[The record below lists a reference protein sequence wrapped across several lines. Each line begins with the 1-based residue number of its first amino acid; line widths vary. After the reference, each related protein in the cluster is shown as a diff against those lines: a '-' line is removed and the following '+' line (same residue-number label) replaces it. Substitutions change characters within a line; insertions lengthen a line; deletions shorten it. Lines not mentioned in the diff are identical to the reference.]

1 MLSLIKISYRVLSL
15 ESRVA
20 NSSVCVLYSRSR
32 SNILY
37 CAGYTGKY
45 TDASRVRYC
54 TKRTQEYCEGYTSC
68 QAYLWGINLTVGPL
82 YVSWSLTVQYD
93 YSTVQINMQIND
105 LLTSGKDPYIMTP
118 SVYPPILWKTSEKY
132 PKYCCFYR
140 KIRGNPRNSLQVE
153 EIKSTEIGNFYLLW
167 LKTWR
172 IYIRNLADL
181 RIFQWFT
188 RFLSPAIF
196 CTISWEPTWFFEKGI
211 AFTYLSLRLIGNDIV
226 LLQLS
231 IGTI

>member
-45 TDASRVRYC
+45 TDASW
-54 TKRTQEYCEGYTSC
+54 
-68 QAYLWGINLTVGPL
+68 LGPL
-82 YVSWSLTVQYD
+82 LYEKNTRILRGVYFVPSVPMGNKLNRRTVICYM
-93 YSTVQINMQIND
+93 SVGLWRFSTTTVQINMQIND

-153 EIKSTEIGNFYLLW
+153 EIKSTEIGNCDSRRGESIFGTSRFYG
-167 LKTWR
+167 
-172 IYIRNLADL
+172 Y
-181 RIFQWFT
+181 FT
-188 RFLSPAIF
+188 DSHG
-196 CTISWEPTWFFEKGI
+196 S
-211 AFTYLSLRLIGNDIV
+211 Y
-226 LLQLS
+226 LQLYQS
-231 IGTI
+231 SHILSHTHVISNGEHHAMIITVIK

>member
-20 NSSVCVLYSRSR
+20 NSSVLYVFGTVEVGV
-32 SNILY
+32 IY

-45 TDASRVRYC
+45 TDASWVRYC

-105 LLTSGKDPYIMTP
+105 LLIVREG
-118 SVYPPILWKTSEKY
+118 PIYNDTFGLSPNSLKNQ
-132 PKYCCFYR
+132 R
-140 KIRGNPRNSLQVE
+140 KISKILLFLQKNTRKSQKFPPSGRNQ
-153 EIKSTEIGNFYLLW
+153 
-167 LKTWR
+167 
-172 IYIRNLADL
+172 
-181 RIFQWFT
+181 
-188 RFLSPAIF
+188 
-196 CTISWEPTWFFEKGI
+196 
-211 AFTYLSLRLIGNDIV
+211 ND
-226 LLQLS
+226 
-231 IGTI
+231 